1 MRART
6 AEQRQSFSVYLPN
19 SLYQK
24 LVDRAG
30 KGKLNTFIIEVLGK
44 ELSNE
49 EERLINEYR
58 ECYSNPR
65 MLKEAKQWEQA
76 EIESWRDFEKN
87 KKEKDK

>member
-6 AEQRQSFSVYLPN
+6 AEQRQTFSVYLPN

-58 ECYSNPR
+58 ECYSNLR
-65 MLKEAKQWEQA
+65 MIKEAKQ
-76 EIESWRDFEKN
+76 
-87 KKEKDK
+87 

>member
-1 MRART
+1 MRERT
-6 AEQRQSFSVYLPN
+6 AEISRTFSVYLPN

-30 KGKLNTFIIEVLGK
+30 KGRLNTFIKEVLEK

-49 EERLINEYR
+49 EERLVNEYR

-65 MLKEAKQWEQA
+65 MVKEAKQWEKA
-76 EIESWRDFEKN
+76 EVESWRKFEEN
-87 KKEKDK
+87 KKAKK

>member
-1 MRART
+1 MRERT
-6 AEQRQSFSVYLPN
+6 AEISRTFSVYLPN

-30 KGKLNTFIIEVLGK
+30 KGRLNTFIKQVLEK

-49 EERLINEYR
+49 EEQLTNEYR

-65 MLKEAKQWEQA
+65 MIKEAKQ
-76 EIESWRDFEKN
+76 
-87 KKEKDK
+87 